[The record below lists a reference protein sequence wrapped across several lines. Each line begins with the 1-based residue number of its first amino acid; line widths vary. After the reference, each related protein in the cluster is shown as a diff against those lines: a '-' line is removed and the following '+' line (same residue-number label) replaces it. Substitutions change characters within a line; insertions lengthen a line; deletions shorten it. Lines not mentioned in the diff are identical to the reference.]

1 MASVVLLLGVFIMK
15 KRRLTICIIC
25 VVFVV
30 LIGCGFVM
38 LRFRGSYAVSVKEEA
53 VPASEIILY
62 RQDDKRWA
70 DETLGDSSYT
80 MEKSGC
86 LVSCIASAVTM
97 TKEKKTPGTL
107 NEEFSAHK
115 VFDAEGNILW
125 DALRNTGEYEVDVF
139 NEVTGELL
147 TECLKD
153 GRYPIV
159 RVRMQGL
166 GNFHYVLIVKA
177 ENREFYCMDPLED
190 ELTKLSKYGN
200 RIYAVR
206 CVCPVKD

>member
-1 MASVVLLLGVFIMK
+1 MK
-15 KRRLTICIIC
+15 KRRIAVCMIC
-25 VVFVV
+25 VVCVA

-38 LRFRGSYAVSVKEEA
+38 LRFRGSHVVSAKEEA
-53 VPASEIILY
+53 VPASEIVLY
-62 RQDDKRWA
+62 RQDDERWA

-80 MEKSGC
+80 MGKSGC

-97 TKEKKTPGTL
+97 TKEKKTPGIL
-107 NEEFSAHK
+107 NEEFSVHN

-125 DALRNTGEYEVDVF
+125 DVLRNTGEYEVDVF
-139 NEVTGELL
+139 NGVSEESL

-159 RVRMQGL
+159 RVRMRGL

-177 ENREFYCMDPLED
+177 ENGEFYCMDPLED

-206 CVCPVKD
+206 CVFPVKD

>member
-1 MASVVLLLGVFIMK
+1 MNSMLSKRKIRIFI
-15 KRRLTICIIC
+15 IILC
-25 VVFVV
+25 LFFMM
-30 LIGCGFVM
+30 IGAVA
-38 LRFRGSYAVSVKEEA
+38 LRFRGSHIISAKEDV
-53 VPASEIILY
+53 VPAAKIVLY
-62 RQDDKRWA
+62 RQDDERWA

-97 TKEKKTPGTL
+97 TKEEKTPLTL
-107 NEEFSAHK
+107 NEEFSAHS
-115 VFDAEGNILW
+115 VFDAEGNVLW

-139 NEVTGELL
+139 KEATEELL
-147 TECLKD
+147 KECLRD

-159 RVRMQGL
+159 RVRMYGL

-177 ENREFYCMDPLED
+177 ENGEFYCMDPLED

-206 CVCPVKD
+206 CVSPVADPSDRL

>member
-1 MASVVLLLGVFIMK
+1 MK
-15 KRRLTICIIC
+15 KRWILTCIIC
-25 VVFVV
+25 LFFMMIGAVV
-30 LIGCGFVM
+30 
-38 LRFRGSYAVSVKEEA
+38 LRFRGGHVVYAKEDV
-53 VPASEIILY
+53 VPAPEIVLY

-70 DETLGDSSYT
+70 DEILGDSGYT
-80 MEKSGC
+80 MGKSGC

-97 TKEKKTPGTL
+97 TKEEKTPFAL
-107 NEEFSAHK
+107 NEEFTVYN

-125 DALRNTGEYEVDVF
+125 DALRNTGEYEVDVYKEATE
-139 NEVTGELL
+139 EVL
-147 TECLKD
+147 TECLSD

-159 RVRMQGL
+159 RVRMYGL

-177 ENREFYCMDPLED
+177 ENGEFYCMDPLED

-206 CVCPVKD
+206 CVSPAED

>member
-1 MASVVLLLGVFIMK
+1 MK
-15 KRRLTICIIC
+15 KRRITICMIC
-25 VVFVV
+25 VVCVV
-30 LIGCGFVM
+30 LIGCGLVM
-38 LRFRGSYAVSVKEEA
+38 LRFRGSHAVSVKEEV
-53 VPASEIILY
+53 VPTSEIVLY

-80 MEKSGC
+80 MGKSGC
-86 LVSCIASAVTM
+86 LVSCIAAAVTM
-97 TKEKKTPGTL
+97 TNEEKTPGIL
-107 NEEFSAHK
+107 NEEFSAHN

-125 DALRNTGEYEVDVF
+125 DALRDTGEYEVDVF
-139 NEVTGELL
+139 NEVTEELL
-147 TECLKD
+147 TECLRD

-159 RVRMQGL
+159 RVRMHGV

-177 ENREFYCMDPLED
+177 ENGEFYCMDPLED

-206 CVCPVKD
+206 CVSPDKD

>member
-1 MASVVLLLGVFIMK
+1 MK
-15 KRRLTICIIC
+15 KRRITNCMIC
-25 VVFVV
+25 VVCIV
-30 LIGCGFVM
+30 LIGFGFFM
-38 LRFRGSYAVSVKEEA
+38 LRFRGSHVVSAKEEV
-53 VPASEIILY
+53 VPVSEIVLY
-62 RQDDKRWA
+62 RQDDERWA

-97 TKEKKTPGTL
+97 TKEEKTPSTL
-107 NEEFSAHK
+107 NEEFSAHN
-115 VFDAEGNILW
+115 VYDAEGNILW
-125 DALRNTGEYEVDVF
+125 DALRNMGEYEVDVF
-139 NEVTGELL
+139 SEVTEELL
-147 TECLKD
+147 IECLKD

-159 RVRMQGL
+159 RVRMHGV

-177 ENREFYCMDPLED
+177 ENGEFYCMDPLED

-206 CVCPVKD
+206 CVSPVKD

>member
-38 LRFRGSYAVSVKEEA
+38 LRFRGSHVVSAKEE
-53 VPASEIILY
+53 VVSASEIVLY
-62 RQDDKRWA
+62 RQDDERWA

-97 TKEKKTPGTL
+97 TKEEKTPGIL
-107 NEEFSAHK
+107 NEEFSAHN

-125 DALRNTGEYEVDVF
+125 DALRNMGEYEVDVF
-139 NEVTGELL
+139 NEVTEELL
-147 TECLKD
+147 IECLKD

-159 RVRMQGL
+159 RVRMRGV

-177 ENREFYCMDPLED
+177 ENGEFYCMDPLED

-206 CVCPVKD
+206 CVSPVKN